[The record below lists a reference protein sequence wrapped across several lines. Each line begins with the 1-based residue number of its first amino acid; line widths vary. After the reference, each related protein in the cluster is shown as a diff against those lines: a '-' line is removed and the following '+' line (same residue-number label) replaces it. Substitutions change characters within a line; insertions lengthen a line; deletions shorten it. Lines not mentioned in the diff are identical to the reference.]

1 MSSSHHT
8 QKDYQYYFKS
18 LAHKL
23 GLENLID
30 DFEEGF
36 IYSDGI
42 KIHLDIIET
51 DANAPTVVFIP
62 GTAVYSLCYAELLAT
77 VAAGGYNV
85 IGFDPRG
92 HGRSGGK
99 RGDYTI
105 EELMRDTQN
114 VVSYAI
120 EQFNSE
126 VSLLGSSQGGI
137 TAFYVAAIDDRIKS
151 AVCQNFADLSL
162 SETACLSR
170 LPWLTRLSKPLL
182 SPITKLI
189 PNISIPIASYIDLS
203 KEKVK
208 HFGTVSNFLK
218 QDPLAIENVSLRALH
233 SLSTCQ
239 LPKAIEKIDTPLMI
253 IQPGKDNI
261 FPVSYTRK
269 LFAKLKCK
277 KRLEIFSYLSHT
289 LFFDNVNVVAP
300 SILRWLDNVHEI
312 DKKDDVKIVKMNTNV
327 A

>member
-1 MSSSHHT
+1 MSFSHHT

-18 LAHKL
+18 LAHRL

-30 DFEEGF
+30 EFEYGF
-36 IYSDGI
+36 TYSDGL
-42 KIHLDIIET
+42 KIHLDILET
-51 DANAPTVVFIP
+51 DSNAPTIVFIP

-77 VAAGGYNV
+77 IAAGGYNV

-92 HGRSGGK
+92 HGRSEGK

-105 EELMRDTQN
+105 EELIRDTQS
-114 VVSYAI
+114 VITYAI
-120 EQFNSE
+120 EHFNAQ

-137 TAFYVAAIDDRIKS
+137 TAFYVAAIDDRITS

-162 SETACLSR
+162 TETSCLSR

-182 SPITKLI
+182 NPITKLI
-189 PNISIPIASYIDLS
+189 PNINIPIATYLDLS

-208 HFGTVSNFLK
+208 HFGSVQDFLK
-218 QDPLAIENVSLRALH
+218 QDPLAIQTVSLRALQ
-233 SLSTCQ
+233 SLSTCE
-239 LPKAIEKIDTPLMI
+239 LPKAIDKIDTPLMI

-289 LFFDNVNVVAP
+289 LFFDNVDVVAP
-300 SILRWLDNVHEI
+300 SILRWFDNIHDVDNV
-312 DKKDDVKIVKMNTNV
+312 KVVKMNV

>member
-1 MSSSHHT
+1 MASSHHT

-18 LAHKL
+18 LAYRL

-30 DFEEGF
+30 EFEEGF

-42 KIHLDIIET
+42 KIHLDILET
-51 DANAPTVVFIP
+51 DKNAPTVVFIP
-62 GTAVYSLCYAELLAT
+62 GTAVYSLCYAELLGAIAT
-77 VAAGGYNV
+77 GGYNV
-85 IGFDPRG
+85 VGFDPRG

-105 EELMRDTQN
+105 EEIMRDTQN
-114 VVSYAI
+114 VISYAI
-120 EQFNSE
+120 EHFNSK

-137 TAFYVAAIDDRIKS
+137 TAFYVAAIDDRITS

-162 SETACLSR
+162 SETSCLSR

-182 SPITKLI
+182 SSVTKLI
-189 PNISIPIASYIDLS
+189 PNINIPISAYLDLS

-208 HFGTVSNFLK
+208 HFGSVHDFLK
-218 QDPLAIENVSLRALH
+218 QDPLAIQTVSLRALH

-289 LFFDNVNVVAP
+289 LFFDNVDVVAP
-300 SILRWLDNVHEI
+300 SILRWLNNVHEM
-312 DKKDDVKIVKMNTNV
+312 DKVKDVQVVKMNV